1 MHTTV
6 EVVTTDTAVA
16 ALSAA
21 IVVTLVCTS
30 LSQHCH
36 CHCCHNAVTCSFSL
50 PQRCARFRCYSAVL
64 VFAVTALCSFSLLQ
78 RCAHRCLTA
87 VGFLLCRFSKSDQ
100 TVGRPQRNLSI
111 GQPWLR
117 IIHPPVE
124 NCQWQRFTMAAL
136 VKDMSSWAFRFV
148 SVAFLR
154 CLASLDSLC
163 RSCCHAE
170 PINNVSD
177 YVNCLLNAP
186 IWSTSSGC

>member
-6 EVVTTDTAVA
+6 EVVTADTAVA

-87 VGFLLCRFSKSDQ
+87 VEFLLCIGFQIGLHLDWYLFLSQMLRVRYSHMFCFVRLCCSRAVYRRFWASSYA
-100 TVGRPQRNLSI
+100 V
-111 GQPWLR
+111 
-117 IIHPPVE
+117 
-124 NCQWQRFTMAAL
+124 L
-136 VKDMSSWAFRFV
+136 VIFGHSS
-148 SVAFLR
+148 
-154 CLASLDSLC
+154 
-163 RSCCHAE
+163 
-170 PINNVSD
+170 
-177 YVNCLLNAP
+177 LN
-186 IWSTSSGC
+186 TTHR